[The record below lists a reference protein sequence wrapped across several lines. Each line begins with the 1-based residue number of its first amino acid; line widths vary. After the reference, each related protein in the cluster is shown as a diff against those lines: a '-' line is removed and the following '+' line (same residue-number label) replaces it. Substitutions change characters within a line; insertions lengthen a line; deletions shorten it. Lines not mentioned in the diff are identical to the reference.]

1 MFTARTIRAQCFK
14 ASPFLPCSS
23 KKMGKLEKSI
33 LFMAP
38 YHHIPRI
45 AHSPARLAGCPIQT
59 GGSACSLLVFENNG
73 GELPFHPAR
82 HRRRRRSIFNY
93 PSPSIPHPPIAA
105 RKAHHPLGQ
114 AVKILPPCTEMSKT
128 LERESLQPL
137 KSTTVVLLLL
147 PTFAA
152 LPVRTSSST
161 AKRRHVSKCI
171 KPGRVL

>member
-1 MFTARTIRAQCFK
+1 MLQSF
-14 ASPFLPCSS
+14 PLPPLLLQKNGQIGEIHSFYGS
-23 KKMGKLEKSI
+23 
-33 LFMAP
+33 

-114 AVKILPPCTEMSKT
+114 AVKIPPCTEMSKT

-152 LPVRTSSST
+152 LPVRTSSSEG
-161 AKRRHVSKCI
+161 KRRHVSKCI